1 MTAGSHPPQRSIS
14 FQDTS
19 YGRRSFGRP
28 KSGNIAVLSPH
39 PPVIGPHAPADR
51 AVVILGFPD
60 RGSPDLAASVVVL
73 RREGLNANLYYRWSK
88 EFLEAG
94 KKRLVGDTTR
104 EARRMVH
111 GPLVHHARGPAHG
124 SPVRHSSACNPFIRR
139 TKASIEQPE
148 APAARSS
155 TAHEDELVVSQGA
168 GGRQRHV
175 VGGPLPVQFPNGYR
189 AQLQRRLP
197 WGMARRSSGPPRGAV
212 TRRLRLGRRP

>member
-111 GPLVHHARGPAHG
+111 QFDTARPATP
-124 SPVRHSSACNPFIRR
+124 SSVAPRH
-139 TKASIEQPE
+139 
-148 APAARSS
+148 RSS
-155 TAHEDELVVSQGA
+155 SRRRRRPARPPPTKMNWSYRRARAVVSATSWAAHCRFSSPTGIELSYNAVFRGEWRDDRPGRPA
-168 GGRQRHV
+168 G
-175 VGGPLPVQFPNGYR
+175 LSL
-189 AQLQRRLP
+189 A
-197 WGMARRSSGPPRGAV
+197 A
-212 TRRLRLGRRP
+212 